1 MSRDPF
7 SNASR
12 RAVKPDLSSRR
23 RPVRSLPVAPAQ
35 AEATA
40 GESLEAV
47 NLTCR
52 RNGRLLFSELSFAL
66 GPGEAVLVDG
76 PNGSGKTSLL
86 RILCGLAEPDAGE
99 VRWGGTWIRSAQ
111 SEFLDRI
118 AYVAHAHGIK
128 EELTPYENLRV
139 AQAFGPAE
147 PGGDAIDRALDH
159 VGLSQLAHVPTRALS
174 AGQKRL
180 VALARLRVRRA
191 RLWVLDEP
199 FTALDKRATG
209 IVEAML
215 TAHTASGGLLVL
227 TTHRVTRIDCARLAR
242 VRLAA

>member
-1 MSRDPF
+1 
-7 SNASR
+7 
-12 RAVKPDLSSRR
+12 
-23 RPVRSLPVAPAQ
+23 VR
-35 AEATA
+35 
-40 GESLEAV
+40 LEAV

-52 RNGRLLFSELSFAL
+52 RNGRQLFSGLSFAL
-66 GPGEAVLVDG
+66 GPGEAVWVDG

-86 RILCGLAEPDAGE
+86 RILCGLAEPDGGE
-99 VRWGGTWIRSAQ
+99 VRWGGNRIRSARF
-111 SEFLDRI
+111 EFRNDI

-128 EELTPYENLRV
+128 EELTPCENLRI

-147 PGGDAIDRALDH
+147 PGRGAIDRALDH
-159 VGLSQLAHVPTRALS
+159 VGLGRLADVPARMLS

-199 FTALDKRATG
+199 FTALDKRAVA

-215 TAHTASGGLLVL
+215 AAHTAAGGLLVL
-227 TTHRVTRIDCARLAR
+227 TTHRAARIEGARLAR
-242 VRLAA
+242 LRLAPGEA